1 MGECSS
7 LIPLTDFMKFP
18 NTAAT
23 LHTLDNG
30 LRVILDPDSSAPVIS
45 TQIWVETGSIHEGD
59 LMGAGLSHLL
69 EHMVFKGTKSFTGEE
84 LSQTVQAAGGQW
96 NAYTTFDRT
105 VYYIDGPAESAEVFL
120 KSLTEMVFLP
130 TFPEDEYEKEKD
142 VIRREIDMGLDD
154 ADNAASRLLFS
165 TALADDGRSQPV
177 IGHLELFNLV
187 THADMV
193 SYHRDRY
200 TTENAFVSISG
211 DFDTEEM
218 LETLNTLTKEINRSF
233 TKPSNP
239 ACEPKQLGSRKA
251 SDTFSIPSTKLNM
264 SWQTVGLDHPD
275 SPALDLLSTIL
286 GGGRS
291 SRLYQAIREK
301 KNLCHHIGTWSWI
314 TQQSPGLFCVSAEA
328 DEEQIPTLQKA
339 IHDEIETLSH
349 AQLEAELNKA
359 KRMCL
364 SSQFATLTTA
374 SGRASDLASNWN
386 ETRNLNYTS
395 DYLKRINEVNEVDI
409 RRVCIQYLLDE
420 SILTTTTLNPLKEKK
435 LTSSKAKKSTE
446 RDITS
451 HTLSNG
457 LTLLL
462 CPDHRTP
469 TVSIQSA
476 IRAGMPSETPTSAGI
491 STLLSTLLTK
501 GTTSRTGEE
510 IATTLESLG
519 AGISA
524 SGGNNTSLVSGS
536 CLTPDLETVLEVFAE
551 TFSAPA
557 LHQEN
562 IDHERNTQLTALK
575 EQDEEPV
582 SLALRTLKESLYSN
596 SGYGINRL
604 GSEESLTDITR
615 LGLHAHHALHYNGSN
630 SAVSIFGDIDKD
642 SIIDLAEKHL
652 SVIPTGEKFL
662 YPEQKISP
670 GTETNLTLDKQQAI
684 LTLGY
689 QGSAVGDK
697 HQYALDLIH
706 AWCADMAGPLFTRI
720 REELGLAYFCS
731 ATQFHGTNSGFFG
744 FYLGTSPEQ
753 LDLARTELINTID
766 NIASSGI
773 PDDTLKNVKTSWLA
787 KQALANQS
795 SGMMA
800 QLCAIDTALG
810 LSPLHHRQTAEH
822 IKAVTTTEIKAAAEH
837 FFGNQKPTIVT
848 VRP

>member
-1 MGECSS
+1 
-7 LIPLTDFMKFP
+7 MKFP
-18 NTAAT
+18 NTTAT

-30 LRVILDPDSSAPVIS
+30 LRVILDPDSSSPVIS
-45 TQIWVETGSIHEGD
+45 TQIWVETGSIHEGEF
-59 LMGAGLSHLL
+59 MGAGLSHLL

-105 VYYIDGPAESAEVFL
+105 VYYIDGPAESAETFL

-130 TFPEDEYEKEKD
+130 TLPEDEYEKEKD

-165 TALADDGRSQPV
+165 TALANDGRAQPV
-177 IGHLELFNLV
+177 IGHLDLFNLV
-187 THADMV
+187 THADMID
-193 SYHRDRY
+193 YHRARY
-200 TTENAFVSISG
+200 TTENAFICISG
-211 DFDTEEM
+211 DFNTELM
-218 LETLNTLTKEINRSF
+218 LAMLKTLTKEIKRSF
-233 TKPSNP
+233 TKPAIP
-239 ACEPKQLGSRKA
+239 ACEPQQMGSRTA
-251 SDTFSIPSTKLNM
+251 SETFAIPATKLSL
-264 SWQTVGLDHPD
+264 SWQTVSLAHPD
-275 SPALDLLSTIL
+275 SAAMDLLSTIL
-286 GGGRS
+286 GSGRS
-291 SRLYQAIREK
+291 SRLYQTIREK

-314 TQQSPGLFCVSAEA
+314 TRQSPGLFCVSAEA
-328 DEEQIPTLQKA
+328 DEDKIPTLLTA
-339 IHDEIETLSH
+339 IHAEINELSH
-349 AQLEAELNKA
+349 AQLDAELEKA

-364 SSQFATLTTA
+364 SSQFSTLTTA

-386 ETRNLNYTS
+386 ETRNLNFTS
-395 DYLKRINEVNEVDI
+395 DYLNRIKEVNEADI
-409 RRVCIQYLLDE
+409 RRVCIKYLLDE
-420 SILTTTTLNPLKEKK
+420 SILTVTTLNPLKEEKI
-435 LTSSKAKKSTE
+435 SSKSSKKSIQ

-469 TVSIQSA
+469 TISIQSA
-476 IRAGMPSETPTSAGI
+476 IRAGMPSETAATAGV

-501 GTTSRTGEE
+501 GTTSRTGKE

-519 AGISA
+519 ANIFA
-524 SGGNNTSLVSGS
+524 SGGNNTSLISAS
-536 CLTPDLETVLEVFAE
+536 CLTPDLETLLEIYTD

-575 EQDEEPV
+575 EQDEDPV
-582 SLALRTLKESLYSN
+582 SLALRTLKASLYSN
-596 SGYGINRL
+596 SGYGINKL
-604 GSEESLTDITR
+604 GCKNSLKEISR

-630 SAVSIFGDIDKD
+630 SAVSIFGDIDPDK
-642 SIIDLAEKHL
+642 IIPIAEKHL
-652 SVIPTGEKFL
+652 SQIPAGEKFI
-662 YPEQKISP
+662 YPEQKITQ
-670 GTETNLTLDKQQAI
+670 GEETNLRLDKQQAI

-689 QGSAVGDK
+689 KGAAIGDR
-697 HQYALDLIH
+697 HQYALDLLH

-753 LDLARTELINTID
+753 LNLARRELINTID
-766 NIASSGI
+766 QITDKGITAS
-773 PDDTLKNVKTSWLA
+773 TLENVKTSWLA
-787 KQALANQS
+787 KQALSNQS
-795 SGMMA
+795 NGMMA

-822 IKAVTTTEIKAAAEH
+822 IKAVTPAEIKTAAEQY
-837 FFGNQKPTIVT
+837 FGNQKPTIVT
-848 VRP
+848 VEP